1 MPGKSQNRGRLT
13 AYCHPPTAYSRR
25 SGERRGSPVI
35 LASRARV
42 PARRGRVNPAAR
54 AHVQCLRPAGGVKV
68 SGPRDLRAHPR
79 RVAAKGSEDEKTMG
93 VWARLKRS
101 LRAVFGGIIEKTED
115 PELIL
120 QQTIRDMRDR
130 VPELNNS
137 VAQVMATEKLL
148 AKNKERLET
157 QVVDLDSKIRASGKM
172 GRDDIATAY
181 IGQVQQGQL
190 NLQKASQ
197 QLEHANLASK
207 QALKARDNYVLQMQ
221 RRTAEAMQLINQ
233 SKQAKLQE
241 QLAQTMESFE
251 LGDDASTSNEM
262 RDKIDRRAAAAEAK
276 MQLGAAS
283 VDTQMQDIEREAMD
297 MQLQDKLLAY
307 KRDMGLLGTG
317 TSAPAPQALPAE
329 GETTSG
335 GQNGTGGGHV
345 S

>member
-1 MPGKSQNRGRLT
+1 
-13 AYCHPPTAYSRR
+13 
-25 SGERRGSPVI
+25 
-35 LASRARV
+35 
-42 PARRGRVNPAAR
+42 
-54 AHVQCLRPAGGVKV
+54 
-68 SGPRDLRAHPR
+68 
-79 RVAAKGSEDEKTMG
+79 MG
-93 VWARLKRS
+93 LWTRMKRS
-101 LRAVFGGIIEKTED
+101 MRSLFGGIIEKTED

-157 QVVDLDSKIRASGKM
+157 QVVDLDSKIRASVKM

-181 IGQVQQGQL
+181 IGQLQQAQL
-190 NLQKASQ
+190 DLQKTSQ
-197 QLEHANLASK
+197 QLEHATLASK

-241 QLAQTMESFE
+241 QLAQTMASFQ
-251 LGDDASTSNEM
+251 LGDDASTFNEM

-283 VDTQMQDIEREAMD
+283 VDTQMQEIEGEALD
-297 MQLQDKLLAY
+297 MQLADKLLAY
-307 KRDMGLLGTG
+307 KKDMGLLGAG
-317 TSAPAPQALPAE
+317 AGSAAPQALPAE
-329 GETTSG
+329 GETTG
-335 GQNGTGGGHV
+335 GQNGTGGGRV
-345 S
+345 N